1 MKEITGWNRS
11 SEFVRRIGTAK
22 IEDTAPPLEIPK
34 MVTSLAKGSSGDFYW
49 SESLVWV
56 LERTLLCL
64 GVAGVAGM
72 HYAKSRKL
80 SSVVKFEIMSRLES
94 YEN

>member
-1 MKEITGWNRS
+1 MVARGNPADDGMEIC
-11 SEFVRRIGTAK
+11 VRV
-22 IEDTAPPLEIPK
+22 TAPPPEIPK
-34 MVTSLAKGSSGDFYW
+34 MATSLLAKGSSGDFYC

-72 HYAKSRKL
+72 L
-80 SSVVKFEIMSRLES
+80 VDLEKWGRGTAAATLRIS
-94 YEN
+94 QIG